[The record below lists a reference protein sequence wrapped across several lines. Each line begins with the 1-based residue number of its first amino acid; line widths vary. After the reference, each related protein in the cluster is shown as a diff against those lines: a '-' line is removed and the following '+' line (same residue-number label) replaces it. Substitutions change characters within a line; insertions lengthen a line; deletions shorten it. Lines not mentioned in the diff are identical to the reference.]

1 MSAGY
6 VTLGQIQERPQAAC
20 NHCDRRGQLR
30 IGCLTTE
37 HGQRL
42 PVRELRPFVADCPR
56 MMSARRIW
64 ARPPEIVAIVSTY
77 ARIAFLSPA
86 ATPRRSQRVQYERGK
101 SSAENLKPL

>member
-6 VTLGQIQERPQAAC
+6 VTLGQIQERPQAVEVSC

-64 ARPPEIVAIVSTY
+64 ARQPEDRRNRLHVCPHSVPLSGSNAQKEPAGAIREGQVV
-77 ARIAFLSPA
+77 R
-86 ATPRRSQRVQYERGK
+86 
-101 SSAENLKPL
+101 